1 MKDIALCN
9 AVLFPTV
16 SKCSRVNCH
25 AHTLPTKEK
34 CQGNG
39 NNSTEVSMLH
49 FCDLQTYGVQVSPAN
64 AVLSFQ
70 SLTAALLS
78 PLTEAQGLLCY
89 ITFQDF
95 NAAEILTDIAMFPG
109 LRPS

>member
-16 SKCSRVNCH
+16 SQCSRVDCH
-25 AHTLPTKEK
+25 AHTLPAKEK

-49 FCDLQTYGVQVSPAN
+49 LCDLPIDDAQVSPAN
-64 AVLSFQ
+64 AVLSVQ

-78 PLTEAQGLLCY
+78 PLTEAQGL
-89 ITFQDF
+89 QV
-95 NAAEILTDIAMFPG
+95 ILPFKI
-109 LRPS
+109 